1 MINLKQKILYFSC
14 LVLLLV
20 LGIGIG
26 FVKSSS
32 FGTGIDNDSL
42 LDYAKN
48 YALVTN
54 NNDLVVTASTKT
66 YDVTVIYED
75 YYTVCKEY
83 VRKSN
88 VIYGTTIDE
97 VKEKEKKYQEENGL
111 VYEILSES
119 DDKIVYSRN
128 INENCPNHFK
138 IISENG
144 KIVVYSIQGENK
156 KTVFMTLDDI
166 NPEQLRDEIKEK
178 VERGTYINSKEELNK
193 FIEDL
198 ES

>member
-1 MINLKQKILYFSC
+1 MINLKQKILYFFC
-14 LVLLLV
+14 LALLLFV
-20 LGIGIG
+20 GVGIG
-26 FVKSSS
+26 FIKSSS
-32 FGTGIDNDSL
+32 EGTGIDNNSL

-48 YALVTN
+48 YALVTTTN
-54 NNDLVVTASTKT
+54 NKVVTASTKT

-83 VRKSN
+83 VRKSSIN
-88 VIYGTTIDE
+88 YGTTLDE

-128 INENCPNHFK
+128 IKENCPNHFK
-138 IISENG
+138 IVSESG

-156 KTVFMTLDDI
+156 KTVFMTLDNI
-166 NPEQLRDEIKEK
+166 NVDHLRDEIKEK
-178 VERGTYINSKEELNK
+178 VESGTYINSKEELNK

>member
-14 LVLLLV
+14 LVLLLFF
-20 LGIGIG
+20 GIGIG
-26 FVKSSS
+26 FIKSTSL
-32 FGTGIDNDSL
+32 GTGIDNSSL

-48 YALVTN
+48 YALVTS

-83 VRKSN
+83 VRRSN

-97 VKEKEKKYQEENGL
+97 VKENEKKYQEENGL

-128 INENCPNHFK
+128 IKENCPNHFK

-156 KTVFMTLDDI
+156 KTVFMTLDDV
-166 NPEQLRDEIKEK
+166 NAEQLRDEIKEK
-178 VERGTYINSKEELNK
+178 VESGTYINSKEELNK